1 MTKSTTATTIKSLV
15 VIAALA
21 MGLTGVVMYATDDA
35 TAGQAVAQEGG
46 VSTVEIDA
54 PKAEPACARP
64 VRVVLAGYGVEAGSR
79 ACR

>member
-1 MTKSTTATTIKSLV
+1 MSAAASITNAKSLV
-15 VIAALA
+15 VIGLLA
-21 MGLTGVVMYATDDA
+21 FGLTATVMYATDNA

-46 VSTVEIDA
+46 VTTVEIDS

-64 VRVVLAGYGVEAGSR
+64 VRVVMAGYGVESGAR